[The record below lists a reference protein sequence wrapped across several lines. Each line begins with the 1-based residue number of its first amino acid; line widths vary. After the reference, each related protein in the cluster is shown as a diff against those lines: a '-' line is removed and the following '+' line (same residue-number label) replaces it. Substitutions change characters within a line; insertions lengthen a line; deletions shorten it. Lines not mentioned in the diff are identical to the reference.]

1 MATLQTL
8 PEATTFLPPASGAP
22 VGTLAVRSFLYAI
35 FKHRRLVI
43 GIFLL
48 VFLASAIAALLRP
61 RGWRATSKVLVKLGE
76 TVQLAPAEAPSKSI
90 DLPLTPEV
98 VNTEAEIVKS
108 RQVLESAVA
117 KLGVKPE
124 PGKSIDE
131 MLAGMALA
139 LTVAPTPASNILQIS
154 FVGRDPVKAAR
165 MVNTITDTY
174 IDHHN
179 RVYRNEGVHSFY
191 TEQLRT
197 LEDAMKTAQHRLHD
211 FLRQEKIVDVDQE
224 IHILNQDLVEQD
236 KMLKGHRAKIAG
248 VEQKLQELHRQIRE
262 TPEQISFAQEFQTNP
277 VQLTFKTKLAELE
290 IDRAQLLEHYMPSDR
305 HVKDKEEEIARLKQR
320 AKEER
325 DRILQKETMQSN
337 ENYREL
343 IRNATSL
350 EVMLVDMKAREP
362 GMASRLDVTQKR
374 LAELRDKRFVIADLK
389 QDADAAMYSFD
400 MYRKKREE
408 ARLTEAM
415 KDQSM
420 VNVSIV
426 ERATPPI
433 DPLNGLVLPLL
444 LGLLGGLG
452 LATAMAVGVEYL
464 NRRLRFEEEIERYL
478 ELPVLAVIPDLETA
492 PRIAHVS

>member
-1 MATLQTL
+1 
-8 PEATTFLPPASGAP
+8 
-22 VGTLAVRSFLYAI
+22 
-35 FKHRRLVI
+35 
-43 GIFLL
+43 
-48 VFLASAIAALLRP
+48 
-61 RGWRATSKVLVKLGE
+61 
-76 TVQLAPAEAPSKSI
+76 
-90 DLPLTPEV
+90 
-98 VNTEAEIVKS
+98 
-108 RQVLESAVA
+108 
-117 KLGVKPE
+117 
-124 PGKSIDE
+124 
-131 MLAGMALA
+131 
-139 LTVAPTPASNILQIS
+139 APTPASNILQIS

-337 ENYREL
+337 ENYR
-343 IRNATSL
+343 
-350 EVMLVDMKAREP
+350 
-362 GMASRLDVTQKR
+362 Q
-374 LAELRDKRFVIADLK
+374 
-389 QDADAAMYSFD
+389 
-400 MYRKKREE
+400 
-408 ARLTEAM
+408 
-415 KDQSM
+415 
-420 VNVSIV
+420 
-426 ERATPPI
+426 
-433 DPLNGLVLPLL
+433 
-444 LGLLGGLG
+444 
-452 LATAMAVGVEYL
+452 
-464 NRRLRFEEEIERYL
+464 
-478 ELPVLAVIPDLETA
+478 
-492 PRIAHVS
+492 